1 MAIDDILARIS
12 SDTGQEVDFLKRDAE
27 KEIKVIMAEGE
38 EEADSLR
45 KGILKDALG
54 QVEAERAR
62 RLSMERVEGRQ
73 AVLREKRR
81 SLREVFEESWGRL
94 QKTQD
99 DEHYCEIFRHLLL
112 RTADSSDGEVFIRKL
127 DRERITGDF
136 LEEVN
141 RTFSASGRKTRVK
154 MAGEFAQFT
163 EGGFIL
169 KEGRK
174 QTDCTFDSLFK
185 MLREEIEPQAAKMLF
200 DKQRLNVLHLAL

>member
-12 SDTGQEVDFLKRDAE
+12 SDTGKEVDSLERDAE
-27 KEIKVIMAEGE
+27 KKIKVIRAEGE
-38 EEADSLR
+38 EEAGSLR
-45 KGILKDALG
+45 KGILEDALG

-94 QKTQD
+94 QETQD
-99 DEHYCEIFRHLLL
+99 ERYCEIFRRLLS
-112 RTADSSDGEVFIRKL
+112 TMASSADGEVFIRKL

-136 LEEVN
+136 LEGIN

-174 QTDCTFDSLFK
+174 QTDCTFGSLFE
-185 MLREEIEPQAAKMLF
+185 MLREEIEPQTAKMLGLTGRS
-200 DKQRLNVLHLAL
+200 DVCYP